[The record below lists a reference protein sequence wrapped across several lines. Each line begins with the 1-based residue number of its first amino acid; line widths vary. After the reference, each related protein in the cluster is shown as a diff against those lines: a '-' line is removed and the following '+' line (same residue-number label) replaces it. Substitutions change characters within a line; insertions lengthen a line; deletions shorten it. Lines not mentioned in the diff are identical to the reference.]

1 MIALNGLTS
10 MFSSK
15 QHYLLG
21 TPFYCLNFVAQRNKT
36 GAVTIL
42 NMQYSTNSLF
52 KEKAFLD
59 ASILKS
65 IKGDKNVIYLVTP
78 ISQFLYRTKIE
89 SKMRNQGVRALIPLL
104 KERFNIDLAQNKV
117 AVLDAENGIEV
128 KENTQVLPENLCI
141 VGAQISELKTMQNEI
156 IEHKFFPKKLCL
168 FSLLLPEAI
177 ANYQQMCHLESPV
190 LIIDFSS
197 QRSCIY
203 IINKKQ
209 ILAAYPPTHGF
220 KNIVTLG
227 RKECNLPDDIT
238 TLKHL
243 TSTIKH
249 EVGQQEALLQ
259 RFVSDIKSY
268 IDFFEVQMGLSI
280 GSFFITGLPEG
291 LEWIEQSVAKSL
303 EVPILDINYD
313 EWLKNNNIVLP
324 NDKNINPKALF
335 GMISALIHYKR

>member
-21 TPFYCLNFVAQRNKT
+21 TPFYCLNFVAQRSKT
-36 GAVTIL
+36 GAVTIS
-42 NMQYSTNSLF
+42 NIQYSNNSLF
-52 KEKAFLD
+52 KDNAFLD
-59 ASILKS
+59 ASILRS
-65 IKGDKNVIYLVTP
+65 IKGDKNVIYLTTP
-78 ISQFLYRTKIE
+78 TSQFLYRTKIE
-89 SKMRNQGVRALIPLL
+89 AKMRNQGVRALIPLL
-104 KERFNIDLAQNKV
+104 KERFNIDLTQNKV

-141 VGAQISELKTMQNEI
+141 IGAQNSELKMMQNELL
-156 IEHKFFPKKLCL
+156 EYKFFPKKLCL
-168 FSLLLPEAI
+168 SSLLVPGAI
-177 ANYQQMCHLESPV
+177 ANYQQMSHLEKPV
-190 LIIDFSS
+190 LVVDFSS

-203 IINKKQ
+203 IVNKKQ

-249 EVGQQEALLQ
+249 ESEQQDILLQ

-268 IDFFEVQMGLSI
+268 INFFEVQVGLSI
-280 GSFFITGLPEG
+280 ENFFITGLPEG
-291 LEWIEQSVAKSL
+291 LEWIEESTAKAI
-303 EVPILDINYD
+303 EVPVLKIDYN
-313 EWLKNNNIVLP
+313 EWIKSNNIVLP
-324 NDKNINPKALF
+324 KDKNINPKALF
-335 GMISALIHYKR
+335 GMVSALIHYKR

>member
-1 MIALNGLTS
+1 MIALNGLAS

-21 TPFYCLNFVAQRNKT
+21 TPFYCLNFVAQKSKT
-36 GAVTIL
+36 GAVTIS

-59 ASILKS
+59 ASILRS
-65 IKGDKNVIYLVTP
+65 IKGDKNVIYLATP
-78 ISQFLYRTKIE
+78 TSQFLYRTKIE
-89 SKMRNQGVRALIPLL
+89 PKMRNQGVRALIPLL
-104 KERFNIDLAQNKV
+104 KERFNIDLTQNKV
-117 AVLDAENGIEV
+117 AVLDAENGVEV
-128 KENTQVLPENLCI
+128 KENVQVLPENLCI
-141 VGAQISELKTMQNEI
+141 VGAQINELKMMQNEI

-168 FSLLLPEAI
+168 SSLLLPEAI
-177 ANYQQMCHLESPV
+177 ANYQEMSHMEKPV

-197 QRSCIY
+197 LRSCIY
-203 IINKKQ
+203 IVNKKQ

-243 TSTIKH
+243 TSTIKQ
-249 EVGQQEALLQ
+249 ELEQQEALLQ

-268 IDFFEVQMGLSI
+268 INFFEVQVGLSI
-280 GSFFITGLPEG
+280 EKFFITGLPEG
-291 LEWIEQSVAKSL
+291 LEWIEKSTANAL
-303 EVPILDINYD
+303 ELSAMDIDYN
-313 EWLKNNNIVLP
+313 EWLKSNNIILP
-324 NDKNINPKALF
+324 KDKNINPKALF
-335 GMISALIHYKR
+335 GMISALIHYKK

>member
-1 MIALNGLTS
+1 MIALNGLTR

-36 GAVTIL
+36 GAVTIS

-52 KEKAFLD
+52 REKSFLD
-59 ASILKS
+59 ASILRN
-65 IKGDKNVIYLVTP
+65 IKGDKNIIYLVTP
-78 ISQFLYRTKIE
+78 TSQFLYRTKIE

-104 KERFNIDLAQNKV
+104 KERFNIDLTQNKV
-117 AVLDAENGIEV
+117 AVLDTENGVEV
-128 KENTQVLPENLCI
+128 KESIQVLPENLCI
-141 VGAQISELKTMQNEI
+141 IGAQVSELKMMQNEI
-156 IEHKFFPKKLCL
+156 IDHKFFPKKLCL
-168 FSLLLPEAI
+168 SSLLLPEAI
-177 ANYQQMCHLESPV
+177 ANYQQMIHMEKPV
-190 LIIDFSS
+190 LIIDFSL

-203 IINKKQ
+203 IVNKKQ

-249 EVGQQEALLQ
+249 DVEQQDALLQ

-268 IDFFEVQMGLSI
+268 INFFEVQVGLSI
-280 GSFFITGLPEG
+280 ENFFITGLLEG
-291 LEWIEQSVAKSL
+291 LEWVEEATAKA
-303 EVPILDINYD
+303 IDIPCLNIDYN
-313 EWLKNNNIVLP
+313 EWIKFNNIILP
-324 NDKNINPKALF
+324 KDKNINQKALF
-335 GMISALIHYKR
+335 GMISALIHYKK